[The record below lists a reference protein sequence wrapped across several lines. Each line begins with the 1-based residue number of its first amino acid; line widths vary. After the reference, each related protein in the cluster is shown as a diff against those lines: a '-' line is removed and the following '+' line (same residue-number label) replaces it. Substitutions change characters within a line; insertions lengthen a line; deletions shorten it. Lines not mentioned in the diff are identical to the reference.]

1 MALLT
6 VRRRGGEMF
15 PAREIEDT
23 YDRLGQ
29 LMNAALGEA
38 LGTLPGDGGM
48 GAWVP
53 MADVSETEDSYVVEI
68 DVPGARKDQID
79 VQLSERE
86 LIVTG
91 QIEEQERQR
100 RHRKMRRTGQFELRT
115 TLPGDV
121 DADRV
126 EAHLSDGVLTITVP
140 KAEAA
145 KPKHIEVSA

>member
-1 MALLT
+1 MALL
-6 VRRRGGEMF
+6 
-15 PAREIEDT
+15 
-23 YDRLGQ
+23 
-29 LMNAALGEA
+29 AA
-38 LGTLPGDGGM
+38 
-48 GAWVP
+48 P

-91 QIEEQERQR
+91 QIE
-100 RHRKMRRTGQFELRT
+100 
-115 TLPGDV
+115 
-121 DADRV
+121 DRV
-126 EAHLSDGVLTITVP
+126 EAHVSDGVLTITVP